1 MVLEVNEGAS
11 LQKKVALFS
20 INDHGD
26 GIATDEADRE
36 PDPAA
41 EAIK

>member
-11 LQKKVALFS
+11 LQKKVALFPV
-20 INDHGD
+20 DGHGD

-36 PDPAA
+36 PGPAA